1 MIIDIFKK
9 FIITFS
15 VLFLLGISIFATYNY
30 ARFRNSL
37 ETGLSYHIPAARYAD
52 AVFSKKLFSLNYI
65 PHNLETYFLNPI
77 KISLTDG
84 KVYFDPEGNSILSV
98 YPFFLLL
105 FFLFQIKHLK
115 DKKKLYF
122 LLVSALVLV
131 FEFVL
136 ILLYFATG
144 WVQFGS
150 IYIADIVPLA
160 LLMSAF
166 AV

>member
-1 MIIDIFKK
+1 MTLQTTKNGGVVKK
-9 FIITFS
+9 LIPFE
-15 VLFLLGISIFATYNY
+15 
-30 ARFRNSL
+30 R
-37 ETGLSYHIPAARYAD
+37 ETGNYFECVESAEPVLGY
-52 AVFSKKLFSLNYI
+52 KKI
-65 PHNLETYFLNPI
+65 
-77 KISLTDG
+77 DG

-150 IYIADIVPLA
+150 RYIADIVPLA

-166 AV
+166 AVESISSLFLLLILIYGIIINLFGTLFFYQKFPI